1 MTKQWLKMYKKIIRA
16 YDKQLYKFKYSIH
29 ASVDDLLYLIGGWDR
44 VMVFNDTFNNISV
57 ISCQPVL

>member
-29 ASVDDLLYLIGGWDR
+29 ASVDDLLYLIVG
-44 VMVFNDTFNNISV
+44 
-57 ISCQPVL
+57 